1 MTVQA
6 ARVYVWAAT
15 TCVAFAVWGSL
26 FPFDYRPV
34 SFAEAIDVF
43 LVLGGPRQAE
53 LSLSDAFSNFL
64 LFVPIGLFVAASLER
79 RWTPRHPAALVIAGG
94 TLLSI
99 AIEFAQAFVPW
110 RTPSTLDVVAEAAGT
125 IAGLAAWRLAA
136 ADLDAAVRSA
146 TVAWHRA
153 SAGERILLV
162 YCGLFAFAWLFPFDF
177 TLRPNE
183 IADKYL
189 HKRLLLPF
197 VPSPDAAT
205 PTEWRVVSV
214 AAVPLGW
221 AGAVCGRPP
230 GSRRSSLRAF
240 LIAMFAL
247 LTLALAQVPVFSRNT
262 DLTLLLAALP
272 GVAVGAAGARLTHR
286 PIGGIG
292 ASTVQRRGR

>member
-6 ARVYVWAAT
+6 ARIYVWAAT

-34 SFAEAIDVF
+34 SFAEAIDWF

-64 LFVPIGLFVAASLER
+64 LFVPVGLFVAASLER
-79 RWTPRHPAALVIAGG
+79 RWTPRHSAALVIAGG

-99 AIEFAQAFVPW
+99 AVEFAQAFVLW
-110 RTPSTLDVVAEAAGT
+110 RTPSTIDVVAEAAGT
-125 IAGLAAWRLAA
+125 IAGLAAWRMAA
-136 ADLDAAVRSA
+136 ADLDAAARSA
-146 TVAWHRA
+146 TEAWHRA
-153 SAGERILLV
+153 SAGERLLLV
-162 YCGLFAFAWLFPFDF
+162 YCGLFAFAWLLPLDF

-205 PTEWRVVSV
+205 VTELQLLTA

-221 AGAVCGRPP
+221 AGAICGCSPD
-230 GSRRSSLRAF
+230 SLRSPARACH
-240 LIAMFAL
+240 IAMFAL
-247 LTLALAQVPVFSRNT
+247 ITLALAQVAVFSRTT
-262 DLTLLLAALP
+262 DFTTLLAALP
-272 GVAVGAAGARLTHR
+272 GVVMGVAGACLAHR
-286 PIGGIG
+286 PTEHIG
-292 ASTVQRRGR
+292 APTPRPEGP